1 MPDGLAYT
9 ESLLDL
15 VHVAMRH
22 RCSERKA
29 RAAATWIAFIAPEKA
44 RGFPVD
50 PELLALNTML
60 VGFDAEYFRGLCRL
74 FERLGMTDR

>member
-1 MPDGLAYT
+1 MPDGVVYR

-15 VHVAMRH
+15 VHEAMRH
-22 RCSERKA
+22 RCSDRTA

-50 PELLALNTML
+50 AELLALNTVL
-60 VGFDAEYFRGLCRL
+60 VGFDAEYFGGLCRL
-74 FERLGMTDR
+74 FQRLGLSD